1 MIGTIEGVIS
11 STPHVRCGC
20 GKNRGEIA
28 LDIKTVRSGQCGDVN
43 PENPAKFADGA
54 IEYPARVVVLM
65 CTELDDASIVGF
77 DRRQALPARGAH
89 SAKRLR
95 KRLI

>member
-1 MIGTIEGVIS
+1 MACWCSGD
-11 STPHVRCGC
+11 GC

-28 LDIKTVRSGQCGDVN
+28 FDVEAVRSGERGDVD
-43 PENPAKFADGA
+43 PEHVAQLADGA
-54 IEYPARVVVLM
+54 VEDPARVVVAM

-77 DRRQALPARGAH
+77 DGGQALAARGAH
-89 SAKRLR
+89 GTQRLR